1 MIEEIVVAHTKA
13 WIERLVIGENLCP
26 FAAVPYRKERIRY
39 RVLTSDL
46 SAEEWANTLLSEGRL
61 LLDPDQAIPLD
72 TTLLILPQG
81 WSVFADY
88 LELVAVLEDIIAD
101 AGWAGDIQLA
111 TFHPDYQFAQSE
123 KDDPANYT
131 NRSPYP
137 MLHLLR
143 EDLMEEALI
152 HYPHPERIPEVN
164 VARMRAMGAH
174 TLEELLQDIKSIKE

>member
-1 MIEEIVVAHTKA
+1 MREETVVAHTKA

-46 SAEEWANTLLSEGRL
+46 SAEKWANTLLSEGRL

-88 LELVAVLEDIIAD
+88 LDLVAMLEDIIHD

-111 TFHPDYQFAQSE
+111 SFHPDYLFAGSE
-123 KDDPANYT
+123 ADDPANYT

-143 EDLMEEALI
+143 EDRMEEAVDN
-152 HYPHPERIPEVN
+152 YPHPERIPEIN
-164 VARMRAMGAH
+164 IARMRALGTD
-174 TLEELLQDIKSIKE
+174 TLEELLQDIKSKKE